1 MTYSEVVQALKSG
14 EVVHW
19 NNPSYK
25 AYLIQHSET
34 LYLKHEGNGSVTI
47 ITGYEGENYNFYVE
61 DGTPECTMYRG
72 AFLFYD
78 YIMNEWNVDIMKE
91 IEGVQEIIFKAYYN
105 SLEEA
110 KAGVDEFMRG
120 NTKN

>member
-1 MTYSEVVQALKSG
+1 MKITEVNKALDEG
-14 EVVHW
+14 QIVHW
-19 NNPSYK
+19 NTPFYTVYK
-25 AYLIQHSET
+25 TKAGLFI
-34 LYLKHEGNGSVTI
+34 KHKSGGLTVGVPEWVDNNAS
-47 ITGYEGENYNFYVE
+47 FYIE